1 MKILLIAPCEP
12 REQRPGSM
20 DIPQL
25 TLSLIAALTP
35 PEHEVE
41 IVEEVYGLK
50 VNFGGD
56 YDVIGISIMTQT
68 CIRGY
73 GLANEFRKRGK
84 IVVFGG
90 IHATSMPEEAIR
102 FGNAVVIG
110 EAEGLW
116 NIVLDDIKHK
126 RLKPFYKLDK
136 LPDLQDHIRPRRD
149 LIKCSSGKFS
159 IAPIETT
166 RGCPYNCDFCSVSRF
181 FGTRQR
187 HKAIRDVMTDIE
199 SCTENNLFFLD
210 DNITGDKRYA
220 KELFRE
226 MIPLKKI
233 WVGQAS
239 IQVANDPELMK
250 LAYKSGCRALL
261 IGFES
266 MSDSGISQYR
276 KTLKSIDE
284 NVQAVKKLHENGI
297 MTMASLIFGLDSD
310 THEVFDVAYEFLTGA
325 KAAFFQACVMTP
337 YPGTPVFN
345 KLREQGRILT
355 DDWRR
360 YDASKVIIKPD
371 NISPE
376 ELLDGYNRI
385 KWHFY
390 SYKSILK
397 RSYPNIK
404 MGFMEALLYFSL
416 NKGYQKKN
424 NPSVASQVYR
434 NSPGVPVDFDVAKY
448 VQPLLNGKHHK
459 YSGETITV
467 CSETAAVKRAAAP
480 VMIQDNIVGR
490 IINGPDSDINSN
502 L

>member
-1 MKILLIAPCEP
+1 MKILLIAPCLGQ
-12 REQRPGSM
+12 EQRPNSM

-35 PEHEVE
+35 AEHEIQ
-41 IVEEVYGLK
+41 IVEEVYGEI
-50 VNFGGD
+50 VNFDGD

-73 GLANEFRKRGK
+73 QIANEFKKRGK
-84 IVVFGG
+84 TVVFGG
-90 IHATSMPEEAIR
+90 IHATAMPDEAIR
-102 FGNAVVIG
+102 FGNSVVIG

-116 NIVLDDIKHK
+116 DIVLDDIKHN
-126 RLKPFYKLDK
+126 RLKSFYKLDK
-136 LPDLQDHIRPRRD
+136 LPDLQSHIMPRRD

-166 RGCPYNCDFCSVSRF
+166 RGCPYNCDFCTVSRF

-187 HKAIRDVMTDIE
+187 HKPILDIITDIE
-199 SCTENNLFFLD
+199 SCKEKNLFFLD

-226 MIPLKKI
+226 MISHKKT

-239 IQVANDPELMK
+239 IQVASDTELIK

-266 MSDSGISQYR
+266 MSESGINQYR
-276 KTLKSIDE
+276 KTLKTVDE
-284 NVQAVKKLHENGI
+284 NILAVKKLQDNGI

-310 THEVFDVAYEFLTGA
+310 TSEVFGVAHDFLTRS

-337 YPGTPVFN
+337 YPGTPVFD
-345 KLREQGRILT
+345 KLRSQGRILT
-355 DDWRR
+355 DDWNRF
-360 YDASKVIIKPD
+360 DASKVIISPE
-371 NISPE
+371 NISSE
-376 ELLDGYNRI
+376 ELLDGYDKI

-390 SYKSILK
+390 SNISILK

-404 MGFMEALLYFSL
+404 IGFWEAILYLTL
-416 NKGYQKKN
+416 NKGYQKRN
-424 NPSVASQVYR
+424 NPSMFSQVYQ
-434 NSPGVPVDFDVAKY
+434 NDSDNPVDFNVDKY
-448 VQPLLNGKHHK
+448 V
-459 YSGETITV
+459 Y
-467 CSETAAVKRAAAP
+467 P
-480 VMIQDNIVGR
+480 V
-490 IINGPDSDINSN
+490 
-502 L
+502 

>member
-1 MKILLIAPCEP
+1 MKILLVAPCQP
-12 REQRPGSM
+12 QEQRPHSM

-35 PEHEVE
+35 PEHEIQV
-41 IVEEVYGLK
+41 VEEVYGET
-50 VNFGGD
+50 VNYDGD

-73 GLANEFRKRGK
+73 EIANEFKKRGK

-102 FGNAVVIG
+102 FGDAVVIG
-110 EAEGLW
+110 EAEGIW
-116 NIVLDDIKHK
+116 DIVIEDIKHS
-126 RLKPFYKLDK
+126 RLKPFYKLEK
-136 LPDLQDHIRPRRD
+136 LPDLQIHISPRRD

-187 HKAIRDVMTDIE
+187 HKPIQDIITDIK
-199 SCTENNLFFLD
+199 SLSQNNLFFLD
-210 DNITGDKRYA
+210 DNITGDKRFA

-239 IQVANDPELMK
+239 VQVANDPELMK

-276 KTLKSIDE
+276 KTLKTIDE
-284 NVQAVKKLHENGI
+284 NILAVKKLHKNGI

-325 KAAFFQACVMTP
+325 KAAFFQACAMTP
-337 YPGTPVFN
+337 FPGTPVFN

-360 YDASKVIIKPD
+360 YDASKVIISPE

-376 ELLDGYNRI
+376 ELLDGYNKI

-404 MGFMEALLYFSL
+404 MGLLEAILYFTL
-416 NKGYQKKN
+416 NKGYQKRN
-424 NPSVASQVYR
+424 NPSIPSQVYR
-434 NSPGVPVDFDVAKY
+434 NLPEHPVDFDVAKY
-448 VQPLLNGKHHK
+448 VRPFKDKTRPLRV
-459 YSGETITV
+459 ETMT
-467 CSETAAVKRAAAP
+467 E
-480 VMIQDNIVGR
+480 
-490 IINGPDSDINSN
+490 INTES

>member
-1 MKILLIAPCEP
+1 MKVLLIAPCAVQ
-12 REQRPGSM
+12 EQRPDTM

-35 PEHEVE
+35 PEHEIQ
-41 IVEEVYGLK
+41 IVEEVFGEK
-50 VNFGGD
+50 VNFDGD

-68 CIRGY
+68 SIRGY
-73 GLANEFRKRGK
+73 QIANEFKKRGK

-90 IHATSMPEEAIR
+90 IHATAMPEEAIR

-116 NIVLDDIKHK
+116 EIVLEDIRQH
-126 RLKPFYKLDK
+126 RLKSYYQLEQ
-136 LPDLQDHIRPRRD
+136 LPDLQNHVAPRRD

-166 RGCPYNCDFCSVSRF
+166 RGCPYNCDFCTVSRF

-187 HKAIRDVMTDIE
+187 HKPIRDILADID
-199 SCTENNLFFLD
+199 SCKEKNLFFLD

-226 MIPLKKI
+226 MISRKKV

-239 IQVANDPELMK
+239 IQVANDPELVK
-250 LAYKSGCRALL
+250 LAYQSGCRALL

-276 KTLKSIDE
+276 KTLKTINE
-284 NVQAVKKLHENGI
+284 NILAVKKLQDNGI

-310 THEVFDVAYEFLTGA
+310 TSEVFDVAHDFLTRS
-325 KAAFFQACVMTP
+325 KVAFFQACVMTP

-345 KLREQGRILT
+345 KLQSQGRILT
-355 DDWRR
+355 DDWSKFN
-360 YDASKVIIKPD
+360 ASKVIIRPE

-376 ELLDGYNRI
+376 ALLDGYNKI

-390 SYKSILK
+390 SNLSILK

-404 MGFMEALLYFSL
+404 IGFFEALLYLTL
-416 NKGYQKKN
+416 NKGYQKSN
-424 NPSVASQVYR
+424 NPSSFSQVYQ
-434 NSPGVPVDFDVAKY
+434 NNPDNPVDFNVGKY
-448 VQPLLNGKHHK
+448 VLPLQL
-459 YSGETITV
+459 
-467 CSETAAVKRAAAP
+467 
-480 VMIQDNIVGR
+480 
-490 IINGPDSDINSN
+490 
-502 L
+502 

>member
-1 MKILLIAPCEP
+1 MKILLIAPCSVQ
-12 REQRPGSM
+12 EQRPNSM

-35 PEHEVE
+35 PEHEIQ
-41 IVEEVYGLK
+41 IVEEVYDEK
-50 VNFGGD
+50 VNFDDD

-73 GLANEFRKRGK
+73 QIANEFKKRGK

-102 FGNAVVIG
+102 YGDSVVIG

-116 NIVLDDIKHK
+116 DIVLDDIKHH
-126 RLKPFYKLDK
+126 RLKSFYKLDQ
-136 LPDLQDHIRPRRD
+136 LPDLQNHVSPRRD

-166 RGCPYNCDFCSVSRF
+166 RGCPYNCDFCTVSRF

-187 HKAIRDVMTDIE
+187 HKVIRDIIIDIE
-199 SCTENNLFFLD
+199 SCKEKNLFFLD

-226 MIPLKKI
+226 MIPLKKM

-239 IQVANDPELMK
+239 IQVANDTELIQ

-266 MSDSGISQYR
+266 MSDSGINQYR
-276 KTLKSIDE
+276 KTLKTIDE
-284 NVQAVKKLHENGI
+284 NILAVKKLQDNGI

-310 THEVFDVAYEFLTGA
+310 TPEVFDVAHDFLTRS
-325 KAAFFQACVMTP
+325 KPAFFQACVMTP

-345 KLREQGRILT
+345 KLLSQGRILT
-355 DDWRR
+355 DDWSR
-360 YDASKVIIKPD
+360 YGASKVIIRPE

-376 ELLDGYNRI
+376 ELLDGYNKI

-390 SYKSILK
+390 SNLSILK

-404 MGFMEALLYFSL
+404 IGFFEAMLYFTL
-416 NKGYQKKN
+416 NKGYQKSN
-424 NPSVASQVYR
+424 NPSSFSQVYQ
-434 NSPGVPVDFDVAKY
+434 NNHDNPVDFNVAKY
-448 VQPLLNGKHHK
+448 VHPL
-459 YSGETITV
+459 
-467 CSETAAVKRAAAP
+467 RP
-480 VMIQDNIVGR
+480 
-490 IINGPDSDINSN
+490 
-502 L
+502 

>member
-1 MKILLIAPCEP
+1 
-12 REQRPGSM
+12 M

-25 TLSLIAALTP
+25 TLSMIAALTP
-35 PEHEVE
+35 PEHEIR
-41 IVEEVYGLK
+41 IVEEVYGET
-50 VNFGGD
+50 VDFEGD

-73 GLANEFRKRGK
+73 QIANEFRKRGK
-84 IVVFGG
+84 TVVFGG
-90 IHATSMPEEAIR
+90 IHATSMPDEAIR

-116 NIVLDDIKHK
+116 DLVLEDIKHN
-126 RLKPFYKLDK
+126 RLKSFYKLDK
-136 LPDLQDHIRPRRD
+136 LPDLQKYVRPRRD

-187 HKAIRDVMTDIE
+187 HKAIRDVITDIE
-199 SCTENNLFFLD
+199 SCTQKNLFFLD
-210 DNITGDKRYA
+210 DNITGDKKYA

-239 IQVANDPELMK
+239 IQVAKDPELMQ

-276 KTLKSIDE
+276 KTLKTIDE
-284 NVQAVKKLHENGI
+284 NVQAVKILQDNGI

-310 THEVFDVAYEFLTGA
+310 TKEVFEAAHGFLTRS
-325 KAAFFQACVMTP
+325 KSAFFQACVMTP
-337 YPGTPVFN
+337 YPGTPVFD
-345 KLREQGRILT
+345 KLKAAGRILT
-355 DDWRR
+355 DDWARF
-360 YDASKVIIKPD
+360 DASKVIIRPQ
-371 NISPE
+371 NLSPE
-376 ELLDGYNRI
+376 ELLDGYNKI

-390 SYKSILK
+390 SNKSILK

-404 MGFMEALLYFSL
+404 MGFSEAILYLTL

-424 NPSVASQVYR
+424 NPTVPSQVYE
-434 NSPGVPVDFDVAKY
+434 NPADQIVDFNVAKY
-448 VQPLLNGKHHK
+448 VKPLLNGHNHK
-459 YSGETITV
+459 AANTSPSL
-467 CSETAAVKRAAAP
+467 CSAESAAFE
-480 VMIQDNIVGR
+480 
-490 IINGPDSDINSN
+490 INE
-502 L
+502 

>member
-1 MKILLIAPCEP
+1 MKILLIAPCLIQ
-12 REQRPGSM
+12 EQRPNSM

-35 PEHEVE
+35 PEHEIQ
-41 IVEEVYGLK
+41 IVEEVYGEK
-50 VNFGGD
+50 VNFDGD

-73 GLANEFRKRGK
+73 QIANEFKKRGK

-90 IHATSMPEEAIR
+90 IHATAMPDEAILY
-102 FGNAVVIG
+102 GNAVVIG

-116 NIVLDDIKHK
+116 DIVLDDIRHH
-126 RLKPFYKLDK
+126 RLKSFYKLDK
-136 LPDLQDHIRPRRD
+136 LPDLQSHVMPRRD

-166 RGCPYNCDFCSVSRF
+166 RGCPYNCDFCTVSRF

-187 HKAIRDVMTDIE
+187 HKPISDIITDIE
-199 SCTENNLFFLD
+199 SCKEKNLFFLD

-220 KELFRE
+220 KELFRA
-226 MIPLKKI
+226 MIPQKKI

-239 IQVANDPELMK
+239 IQVASDTELIK
-250 LAYKSGCRALL
+250 LAYQSGCRALL

-266 MSDSGISQYR
+266 MSDSGINQYR
-276 KTLKSIDE
+276 KTLKTVDE
-284 NVQAVKKLHENGI
+284 NILAVKKLQDNGI

-310 THEVFDVAYEFLTGA
+310 TPAVFDIAHDFLTRS

-345 KLREQGRILT
+345 KLRSQGRILT
-355 DDWRR
+355 DDWNRF
-360 YDASKVIIKPD
+360 DASKVIIRPE

-376 ELLDGYNRI
+376 ALLDGYDKI

-390 SYKSILK
+390 SNLSILK

-404 MGFMEALLYFSL
+404 IGFWEAILFFTL
-416 NKGYQKKN
+416 NKGYQKRN
-424 NPSVASQVYR
+424 HPSMFSQVYQ
-434 NSPGVPVDFDVAKY
+434 NEPGNPVDFNVDKY
-448 VQPLLNGKHHK
+448 V
-459 YSGETITV
+459 SG
-467 CSETAAVKRAAAP
+467 
-480 VMIQDNIVGR
+480 
-490 IINGPDSDINSN
+490 
-502 L
+502 

>member
-1 MKILLIAPCEP
+1 MKILLVSPCQLQD
-12 REQRPGSM
+12 QRPNSM

-35 PEHEVE
+35 PEHEIQ
-41 IVEEVYGLK
+41 IVEEVYGET
-50 VNFGGD
+50 VNFDGD

-68 CIRGY
+68 SIRGY
-73 GLANEFRKRGK
+73 QIANEFRKRGK

-90 IHATSMPEEAIR
+90 IHATSMPDEAIR

-116 NIVLDDIKHK
+116 DIVLEDIKHN

-136 LPDLQDHIRPRRD
+136 LPDLQNHVMPRRD

-187 HKAIRDVMTDIE
+187 HKAIRDVMFDIE
-199 SCTENNLFFLD
+199 SCNQKNLFFLD

-226 MIPLKKI
+226 MIPLKKV

-239 IQVANDPELMK
+239 IQVAKDPELMQ

-266 MSDSGISQYR
+266 MSDSGINQYR
-276 KTLKSIDE
+276 KTLKTIDE
-284 NVQAVKKLHENGI
+284 NVRAVKILQDNGI

-310 THEVFDVAYEFLTGA
+310 TSEVFDVAHDFLTRS
-325 KAAFFQACVMTP
+325 KSAFFQACVMTP
-337 YPGTPVFN
+337 YPGTPVFS
-345 KLREQGRILT
+345 KLKSEGRILT
-355 DDWRR
+355 DDWTR
-360 YDASKVIIKPD
+360 YDASKVIIRPE
-371 NISPE
+371 NLSPE
-376 ELLDGYNRI
+376 ELLDGYN
-385 KWHFY
+385 KMKYHFY
-390 SYKSILK
+390 SNKSILQ

-404 MGFMEALLYFSL
+404 IGFYEALLYFSL

-424 NPSVASQVYR
+424 NPSVSSQVYA
-434 NSPGVPVDFDVAKY
+434 NPDGIPVDFDVTKY
-448 VQPLLNGKHHK
+448 VKPL
-459 YSGETITV
+459 ETVHLFDEVTPV
-467 CSETAAVKRAAAP
+467 ASCELVLDDPAV
-480 VMIQDNIVGR
+480 
-490 IINGPDSDINSN
+490 
-502 L
+502 

>member
-1 MKILLIAPCEP
+1 MKILLIAPCLVQ
-12 REQRPGSM
+12 EQRPNSM

-35 PEHEVE
+35 PEHEIQ
-41 IVEEVYGLK
+41 IVEEVYGER
-50 VNFGGD
+50 VNFDGD

-73 GLANEFRKRGK
+73 QIATEFKKRGK
-84 IVVFGG
+84 VVVFGG
-90 IHATSMPEEAIR
+90 IHATAMPDEAIR
-102 FGNAVVIG
+102 FGNSVVIG

-116 NIVLDDIKHK
+116 DIVLDDIKHK
-126 RLKPFYKLDK
+126 RLKSFYKLDR
-136 LPDLQDHIRPRRD
+136 LPDLQSHVMPRRD
-149 LIKCSSGKFS
+149 LVKCSSGKFS

-166 RGCPYNCDFCSVSRF
+166 RGCPYNCDFCTVSRF

-187 HKAIRDVMTDIE
+187 HKPIRDILTDIE
-199 SCTENNLFFLD
+199 SCKEKNLFFLD

-226 MIPLKKI
+226 MIPQNKI

-239 IQVANDPELMK
+239 IQVAGDPELLK

-266 MSDSGISQYR
+266 MSESGINQYR
-276 KTLKSIDE
+276 KTLKTVDE
-284 NVQAVKKLHENGI
+284 NILAVKKLQDNGI

-310 THEVFDVAYEFLTGA
+310 TPDVFDAAHEFLTRS

-337 YPGTPVFN
+337 YPGTPVFE
-345 KLREQGRILT
+345 KLRSQGRILT
-355 DDWRR
+355 DDWNRF
-360 YDASKVIIKPD
+360 DASKVIIRPE

-376 ELLDGYNRI
+376 ALLDGYDKI

-390 SYKSILK
+390 SNLSILK

-404 MGFMEALLYFSL
+404 IGFLEATLYFTL

-424 NPSVASQVYR
+424 HPSALSQVYQ
-434 NSPGVPVDFDVAKY
+434 NDPDNPVDFNVDKY
-448 VQPLLNGKHHK
+448 VYPLN
-459 YSGETITV
+459 
-467 CSETAAVKRAAAP
+467 R
-480 VMIQDNIVGR
+480 
-490 IINGPDSDINSN
+490 
-502 L
+502 

>member
-1 MKILLIAPCEP
+1 MVQ
-12 REQRPGSM
+12 EQRPETM

-35 PEHEVE
+35 PEHEIE
-41 IVEEVYGLK
+41 IVEEVFGEH
-50 VNFGGD
+50 VNFDGD
-56 YDVIGISIMTQT
+56 YDVVGISIMTQT

-73 GLANEFRKRGK
+73 QVANEFRKRGK

-90 IHATSMPEEAIR
+90 IHATAMPDEAIR

-116 NIVLDDIKHK
+116 DKVLDDIKQHC
-126 RLKPFYKLDK
+126 LKPFYKLDQ
-136 LPDLQDHIRPRRD
+136 LPDLQNHVRPRRD

-166 RGCPYNCDFCSVSRF
+166 RGCPYNCDFCTVSRF
-181 FGTRQR
+181 FGTKQR
-187 HKAIRDVMTDIE
+187 HKPISDIVADID
-199 SCTENNLFFLD
+199 SCKEKNLFFLD

-220 KELFRE
+220 KELFSE
-226 MIPLKKI
+226 MISRKKL

-239 IQVANDPELMK
+239 IQVANDTELIR

-266 MSDSGISQYR
+266 MSESGINQYR
-276 KTLKSIDE
+276 KTLKTINE
-284 NVQAVKKLHENGI
+284 NILAVKKLQDNGI

-310 THEVFDVAYEFLTGA
+310 TSEVFDVAHDFLTRS

-345 KLREQGRILT
+345 KLLSQGRILT
-355 DDWRR
+355 DDWSRF
-360 YDASKVIIKPD
+360 DASKVMIRPE

-376 ELLDGYNRI
+376 DLLAGYDKI

-390 SYKSILK
+390 SNLSILK

-404 MGFMEALLYFSL
+404 IGFFEALLYFTL
-416 NKGYQKKN
+416 NRGYQKRN
-424 NPSVASQVYR
+424 NPSSFSQVYQ
-434 NSPGVPVDFDVAKY
+434 NDPGNPVNFKVEKY
-448 VQPLLNGKHHK
+448 VFPEWFLKQG
-459 YSGETITV
+459 
-467 CSETAAVKRAAAP
+467 
-480 VMIQDNIVGR
+480 D
-490 IINGPDSDINSN
+490 
-502 L
+502 

>member
-1 MKILLIAPCEP
+1 MKILLIAPCTVQA
-12 REQRPGSM
+12 QRPDSM

-35 PEHEVE
+35 REHEIQ
-41 IVEEVYGLK
+41 IVEEVYGEK
-50 VNFGGD
+50 VNFD
-56 YDVIGISIMTQT
+56 DDSDVIGISIMTQT

-73 GLANEFRKRGK
+73 QIANEFKKRGK

-90 IHATSMPEEAIR
+90 IHATAMPEEAIR
-102 FGNAVVIG
+102 FGNSVVIG

-116 NIVLDDIKHK
+116 DKVLDDIKHNC
-126 RLKPFYKLDK
+126 LKSFYKLDQ
-136 LPDLQDHIRPRRD
+136 LPDLQNHVSPRRD

-166 RGCPYNCDFCSVSRF
+166 RGCPYNCDFCTVSRF

-187 HKAIRDVMTDIE
+187 HKPIRDIITDIE
-199 SCTENNLFFLD
+199 SCKEKNLFFLD
-210 DNITGDKRYA
+210 DNITVDKRYA

-226 MIPLKKI
+226 MIPQKKM

-239 IQVANDPELMK
+239 IQVANDTELVK

-266 MSDSGISQYR
+266 MSDSGINQYR
-276 KTLKSIDE
+276 KTLKTIDE
-284 NVQAVKKLHENGI
+284 NILAVKKLQDNGI

-310 THEVFDVAYEFLTGA
+310 TPEVFDMAHDFLTRS
-325 KAAFFQACVMTP
+325 KPAFFQACVMTP

-345 KLREQGRILT
+345 KLLSQGRILT
-355 DDWRR
+355 DDWSNF
-360 YDASKVIIKPD
+360 DASKVIIRPE

-376 ELLDGYNRI
+376 ELLERYDKI

-390 SYKSILK
+390 SNLSIFK

-404 MGFMEALLYFSL
+404 IGFFEALLYFTL

-424 NPSVASQVYR
+424 NPSTFSQVYQ
-434 NSPGVPVDFDVAKY
+434 NNHDNPVDFNVAKY
-448 VQPLLNGKHHK
+448 VHSLRL
-459 YSGETITV
+459 
-467 CSETAAVKRAAAP
+467 
-480 VMIQDNIVGR
+480 
-490 IINGPDSDINSN
+490 
-502 L
+502 